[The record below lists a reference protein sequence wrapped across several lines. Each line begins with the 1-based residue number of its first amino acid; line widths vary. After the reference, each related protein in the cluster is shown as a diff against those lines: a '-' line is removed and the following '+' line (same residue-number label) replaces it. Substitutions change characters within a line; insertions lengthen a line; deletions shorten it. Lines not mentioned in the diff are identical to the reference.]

1 MTFQSEGKHV
11 KQIYYLYLI
20 FWIPRNALLPFFK
33 HLFTIWDIVNKSRSP
48 YKLHASFRKQTFIT
62 ISTRKNTQVAVEN
75 RSKIVWQLNSFN
87 KFMFALSYV

>member
-1 MTFQSEGKHV
+1 MLNKYIICTWYFG
-11 KQIYYLYLI
+11 YLEMPYFI
-20 FWIPRNALLPFFK
+20 FK

-62 ISTRKNTQVAVEN
+62 FSTRKNTQVAVEN

-87 KFMFALSYV
+87 KFMLALSYV